1 MGGRGTPPLAA
12 RSLPSA
18 TRGAR
23 AFRVGKISGGWVQS
37 EAINLFDEREMA
49 VGLDACVVMTGSFTE
64 IRLASEK
71 RALCR

>member
-1 MGGRGTPPLAA
+1 
-12 RSLPSA
+12 
-18 TRGAR
+18 
-23 AFRVGKISGGWVQS
+23 VQS